1 MKEEQNMKMIQAIRE
16 AVGRL
21 LPKGWG
27 SEVAAGMLAGFAA
40 QVTGF

>member
-1 MKEEQNMKMIQAIRE
+1 MKMVCEIWE